1 VVYPKLKKNQNKT
14 SRAETMTE
22 TILRSK
28 DVVAALGVSRS
39 TLYRMMNSGEFP
51 KSLKISRNTI
61 GGRKS
66 VVEQWVTQRPLS
78 S

>member
-1 VVYPKLKKNQNKT
+1 VVYPKLKKNQNRT

-51 KSLKISRNTI
+51 KSLKISRNTV
-61 GGRKS
+61 GWRKS